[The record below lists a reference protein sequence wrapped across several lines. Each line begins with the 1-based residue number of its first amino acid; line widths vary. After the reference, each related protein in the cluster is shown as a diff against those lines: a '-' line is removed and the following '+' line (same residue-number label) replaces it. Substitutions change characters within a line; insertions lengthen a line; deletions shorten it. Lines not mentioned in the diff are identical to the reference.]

1 MYDEIIKGV
10 MQNSSIRREPGDYIV
25 EGLLFCGK
33 CGTPK
38 QCRITVQGREL
49 TPYCL
54 CACEAERL
62 EQEEQ
67 SERERERE
75 RRRSECRS
83 RAFGD
88 SSQIDWTFDRDTT
101 PEARASKIARRYAE
115 HFPEMAHDGQGLV
128 FFGNVGT
135 GKTFYASCIL
145 NAVIDQGFTGR
156 LTNFAAIA
164 ERRSKEGV
172 GDLATVGLLVLDDF
186 EAERNTDYMA
196 EIVHDV
202 IDSRYRNHAPL
213 IVTTNLTADE
223 LKNPADRSKQ
233 RIYSRILEMC
243 IPVEVIGDDRRRDQL
258 KQNWGR
264 YKDLLGL

>member
-10 MQNSSIRREPGDYIV
+10 MQNSSIRREPGDYVV

-38 QCRITVQGREL
+38 QCRITVQGREM

-62 EQEEQ
+62 EKEEQ
-67 SERERERE
+67 AERERERLRLRSE
-75 RRRSECRS
+75 RRA

-88 SSQIDWTFDRDTT
+88 SAQMSWTFDKDTA
-101 PEARASKIARRYAE
+101 PNARASKIARRYAD
-115 HFPEMAHDGQGLV
+115 HFSEMAKDGQGLV
-128 FFGNVGT
+128 FFGSVGT

-145 NAVIDQGFTGR
+145 NAVIDQGYTGR

-164 ERRSKEGV
+164 EHKPKES
-172 GDLATVGLLVLDDF
+172 DLATVGLLVLDDF

-202 IDSRYRNHAPL
+202 IDSRYRAHAPL

-243 IPVEVIGDDRRRDQL
+243 IPVEVTGSDRRRDQL
-258 KQNWGR
+258 KDNWSR
-264 YKDLLGL
+264 YKNLLGL